1 MTKYT
6 DAYSEGYHMGTFHAT
21 QKTKQEIISKL
32 RQWISCLEE
41 L

>member
-6 DAYSEGYHMGTFHAT
+6 DAYSEGYNMGTFHAK

-32 RQWISCLEE
+32 QKVLEE